1 MLKKL
6 LFLLI
11 PITGFAQNSIPLN
24 DLSAFKNPSAN
35 WTIEG
40 GVTGNFN
47 GNPLTPIAGKGV
59 LLNTLRGAKY
69 QATDDLYSVLEHG
82 DIKISLD
89 FMIPKG
95 SNSGLYL
102 QSRYEVQIYDTWLK
116 KPIVDNF
123 CGAIYHRWDES
134 RGKGNEGYE
143 GHPPRQNAVKAP
155 GLWNHLEIDFKAPTF
170 DATGKKLTNAR
181 FNSVYLNGLLI
192 HENVE
197 LLGVTRGSTSPQ
209 EVAKA
214 PFRIQGDHGQVA
226 FKNMMYEVFEKSD
239 ISFTPVTYEVTEGV
253 VSNFK
258 QTNPKTVAYG
268 TLAQPTQKVID
279 AKKDFLAKYQ
289 GKFTT
294 KVADNYT
301 IIGQWEAVG
310 AVVVDGD
317 TIIKGY
323 HLPFEYA
330 KGSKKL
336 SAGEHSYTILYTKD
350 YNWRPNSLG
359 IFIQK
364 DQWEKQAITERTSLL
379 DMVPVP
385 LIDVKPTDQPAVQRS
400 FIMYGNKKISH
411 GINVGMPDGLSFSY
425 DLNQGGFLQLWRGKF
440 LNTTDMWLE
449 RGEPQT
455 SAAMGM
461 TIQANDKFPLAYLN
475 NNETEFPENLTKEDL
490 KYKGYKLEKYL
501 NNGGYPNFMYEYK
514 GLKIK
519 DLTTPMEKSEGLN
532 RHLVIDGEVSVA
544 KQLYALIAEG
554 TDIAEVASNRYGIDN
569 QAYYVEVV
577 ANPNNKPFI
586 RESKGKKQLLMPLAG
601 LKEVSYNVIF

>member
-1 MLKKL
+1 MFKKL

-11 PITGFAQNSIPLN
+11 PITGFAQTRISLN
-24 DLSAFKNPSAN
+24 DLSAFKNPSIN

-40 GVTGNFN
+40 GVTGSFD
-47 GNPLTPIAGKGV
+47 GNVLMPMGGKGV
-59 LLNTLRGAKY
+59 LLSTLKGPKY
-69 QATDDLYSVLEHG
+69 QSTDDLYSVMEHG
-82 DIKISLD
+82 DIKMSVD
-89 FMIPKG
+89 FMIPTG

-102 QSRYEVQIYDTWLK
+102 QSRYEIQIYDTWLK

-134 RGKGNEGYE
+134 RGKGKEGYE

-155 GLWNHLEIDFKAPTF
+155 GLWNHLEVDFKAPTF
-170 DATGKKLTNAR
+170 DASGKKLTNAR
-181 FNSVYLNGLLI
+181 FNSVYLNGILI

-197 LLGVTRGSTSPQ
+197 LLGVTRGSISPQ

-226 FKNMMYEVFEKSD
+226 FKNIVYEVFEKSD

-253 VSNFK
+253 VNNFK
-258 QTNPKTVAYG
+258 QANPKIIASG
-268 TLAQPTQKVID
+268 TIPQVTQKIINL
-279 AKKDFLAKYQ
+279 KRDFLAKFQ

-301 IIGQWEAVG
+301 FIGQWEAIG
-310 AVVVDGD
+310 AVVVDND
-317 TIIKGY
+317 TIIQGW
-323 HLPFEYA
+323 HQPFEYV
-330 KGSKKL
+330 KGRKKL
-336 SAGEHSYTILYTKD
+336 TAGEHTYTVLYTKD

-359 IFIQK
+359 VFIQK
-364 DQWEKQAITERTSLL
+364 DQWEKQNITERTSLL

-385 LIDVKPTDQPAVQRS
+385 LIEVKPTDQPNVQRS

-425 DLNQGGFLQLWRGKF
+425 DLNQGGFLQWWRGKF
-440 LNTTDMWLE
+440 LNTTDMWHD

-461 TIQANDKFPLAYLN
+461 TINANDKFPLAYLN
-475 NNETEFPENLTKEDL
+475 NNETEFPESLTKEEL
-490 KYKGYKLEKYL
+490 KFKGYKLEKYL
-501 NNGGYPNFMYEYK
+501 NNSGYPNFMYEYK
-514 GLKIK
+514 GLKVT
-519 DLTTPMEKSEGLN
+519 DLTTPMVKSEGLN
-532 RHLVIDGEVSVA
+532 RHLVIDGEVSTA
-544 KQLYALIAEG
+544 KQLYALLAEG
-554 TDIAEVASNRYGIDN
+554 NEITEVGSNRYGIDHQN
-569 QAYYVEVV
+569 YYIEVG
-577 ANPNNKPFI
+577 ASLNNKPFI
-586 RESKGKKQLLMPLAG
+586 RESKGKKQLLMPLMG

>member
-1 MLKKL
+1 MFKKL

-11 PITGFAQNSIPLN
+11 PITGFAQTRISLN
-24 DLSAFKNPSAN
+24 DLSAFKNPSIN

-40 GVTGNFN
+40 GVTGSFD
-47 GNPLTPIAGKGV
+47 GNVLMPMGGKGV
-59 LLNTLRGAKY
+59 LLSTLKGPKY
-69 QATDDLYSVLEHG
+69 QSTDDLYSVMEHG
-82 DIKISLD
+82 DIKMSVD
-89 FMIPKG
+89 FMIPTG

-102 QSRYEVQIYDTWLK
+102 QSRYEIQIYDTWLK

-134 RGKGNEGYE
+134 RGKGKEGYE

-155 GLWNHLEIDFKAPTF
+155 GLWNHLEVDFKAPTF
-170 DATGKKLTNAR
+170 DAAGKKLTNAH
-181 FNSVYLNGLLI
+181 FNSVYLNGILI

-197 LLGVTRGSTSPQ
+197 LLGVTRGSISPQ

-226 FKNMMYEVFEKSD
+226 FKNIVYEVFEKSD

-253 VSNFK
+253 VNNFK
-258 QTNPKTVAYG
+258 QANPKIIASG
-268 TLAQPTQKVID
+268 TIPQVTQKIINP
-279 AKKDFLAKYQ
+279 KRDFLAKFQ

-301 IIGQWEAVG
+301 FIGQWEAIG
-310 AVVVDGD
+310 AVVVDND
-317 TIIKGY
+317 TIIQGW
-323 HLPFEYA
+323 HQPFEYV
-330 KGSKKL
+330 KGRKKL
-336 SAGEHSYTILYTKD
+336 TAGEHTYTVLYTKD

-359 IFIQK
+359 VFIQK
-364 DQWEKQAITERTSLL
+364 DQWEKQNITERTSLL

-385 LIDVKPTDQPAVQRS
+385 LIEVKPTDQPTVQRS

-425 DLNQGGFLQLWRGKF
+425 DLNQGGFLQWWRGKF
-440 LNTTDMWLE
+440 LNTTDMWHD

-461 TIQANDKFPLAYLN
+461 TINANDKFPLAYLN
-475 NNETEFPENLTKEDL
+475 NNETEFPESLTKEEL
-490 KYKGYKLEKYL
+490 KFKGYKLEKHL
-501 NNGGYPNFMYEYK
+501 NNSGYPNFMYEYK
-514 GLKIK
+514 GLKVT
-519 DLTTPMEKSEGLN
+519 DLTTPMVKSEGLN
-532 RHLVIDGEVSVA
+532 RHLVIDGEVSTA
-544 KQLYALIAEG
+544 EQLYALLAEG
-554 TDIAEVASNRYGIDN
+554 MDITQVAGNRYGIDN
-569 QAYYVEVV
+569 QTYYVEVS
-577 ANPNNKPFI
+577 ANSSNKPFI
-586 RESKGKKQLLMPLAG
+586 RSSKGKKQLLMPLTG